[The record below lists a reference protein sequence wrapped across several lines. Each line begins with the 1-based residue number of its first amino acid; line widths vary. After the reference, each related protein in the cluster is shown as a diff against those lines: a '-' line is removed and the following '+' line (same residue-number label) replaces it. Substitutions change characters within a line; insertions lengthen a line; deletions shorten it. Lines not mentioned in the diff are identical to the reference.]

1 MVNTHMGQ
9 APSLHIPLE
18 STIVANPDD
27 IPRDFNF
34 RRINPDGTVVE
45 GPPQFSVSED
55 QVLVVTDVD
64 WEYRVS
70 FVNFKSI

>member
-45 GPPQFSVSED
+45 GPP
-55 QVLVVTDVD
+55 
-64 WEYRVS
+64 
-70 FVNFKSI
+70 